1 MTFGNFENKFR
12 HTAFL
17 NMDPGSEI
25 ADVTST
31 EMLWQS
37 DSLLEQQLQRPPT
50 TALMYRGSSIF
61 KYTT

>member
-31 EMLWQS
+31 EMPFGDFGNRILCWSNNCS
-37 DSLLEQQLQRPPT
+37 DRLRLH
-50 TALMYRGSSIF
+50 
-61 KYTT
+61 